1 MKIFGN
7 TVTVQGEK
15 LSVKGGILKGALN
28 MSGHILNGIAA
39 PTEDDHAANKAYAD
53 YVAGHKASEALKESK
68 EYTKEYTKK
77 YVKDYADGLS
87 HKASVEL
94 VEDKWTGDK
103 SPFTQTVNVEH
114 VTPDNA
120 VVVAPE
126 ESSRKM
132 YIEAEVHCSA
142 QADKSLTFECEEKP
156 TAALTVNVL
165 TVE

>member
-15 LSVKGGILKGALN
+15 LSIKGGILKGALD
-28 MSGHILNGIAA
+28 MAGHILNGIAA

-68 EYTKEYTKK
+68 EY
-77 YVKDYADGLS
+77 ADGLS
-87 HKASVEL
+87 HKESVEL
-94 VEDKWTGDK
+94 VADKWTGDK
-103 SPFTQTVNVEH
+103 SPFTQTVDVEH

>member
-1 MKIFGN
+1 MIINGNTLAVLGQKLSIFGG
-7 TVTVQGEK
+7 T
-15 LSVKGGILKGALN
+15 LKGALN

-53 YVAGHKASEALKESK
+53 YVASEALKESK
-68 EYTKEYTKK
+68 EYT
-77 YVKDYADGLS
+77 KDYADGLS

>member
-15 LSVKGGILKGALN
+15 LSIRGGILKGALN
-28 MSGHILNGIAA
+28 MAGHILNGIAA
-39 PTEDDHAANKAYAD
+39 PTEDDHAVNKKYAD
-53 YVAGHKASEALKESK
+53 YTAGHEASEALKESK
-68 EYTKEYTKK
+68 K
-77 YVKDYADGLS
+77 YAKDYADGLS
-87 HKASVEL
+87 HNVSVEL
-94 VEDKWTGDK
+94 VADKWTGDK

-156 TAALTVNVL
+156 TAALNVNVL

>member
-15 LSVKGGILKGALN
+15 LSIKGGILKGALN
-28 MSGHILNGIAA
+28 MAGHILNGIAA
-39 PTEDDHAANKAYAD
+39 PTEDDHAANKEYAD

-68 EYTKEYTKK
+68 KYTKEYTKE
-77 YVKDYADGLS
+77 YADGLS
-87 HKASVEL
+87 HKVSVEL
-94 VEDKWTGDK
+94 VADKWNGDK

-132 YIEAEVHCSA
+132 YIETEVHCSA
-142 QADKSLTFECEEKP
+142 QADESLTFECEEKP
-156 TAALTVNVL
+156 TAAITVNVL
-165 TVE
+165 TVN

>member
-15 LSVKGGILKGALN
+15 LSIKGGILKGALN
-28 MSGHILNGIAA
+28 MAGHILNGIAA
-39 PTEDDHAANKAYAD
+39 PTEDDHAVNKEYAD
-53 YVAGHKASEALKESK
+53 YVANHEASEALKESK
-68 EYTKEYTKK
+68 EY
-77 YVKDYADGLS
+77 ADGLS
-87 HKASVEL
+87 HKVTVEL
-94 VEDKWTGDK
+94 AADKWTGDK
-103 SPFTQTVNVEH
+103 SPFTQTVNAEH

>member
-15 LSVKGGILKGALN
+15 LSISGGILKGALN
-28 MSGHILNGIAA
+28 MAGHILNGITA

-53 YVAGHKASEALKESK
+53 YVADHEASEALKESK
-68 EYTKEYTKK
+68 KYAKE
-77 YVKDYADGLS
+77 YADGLS
-87 HKASVEL
+87 HKVSVEL
-94 VEDKWTGDK
+94 VADKWNGDK
-103 SPFTQTVNVEH
+103 SPFTQTVNAEH

-142 QADKSLTFECEEKP
+142 QADESLTFECEEKP